1 MPTHT
6 DVVSSTHV
14 HNHMEVTTT
23 DPTTTTHP
31 AFQPSRIQ
39 MSTMVVASY
48 SPLVAGKEI
57 INRHNIESSSGFFSS
72 ILYTSTEPHTALED
86 R

>member
-1 MPTHT
+1 
-6 DVVSSTHV
+6 
-14 HNHMEVTTT
+14 
-23 DPTTTTHP
+23 
-31 AFQPSRIQ
+31 

>member
-23 DPTTTTHP
+23 DPTTLP